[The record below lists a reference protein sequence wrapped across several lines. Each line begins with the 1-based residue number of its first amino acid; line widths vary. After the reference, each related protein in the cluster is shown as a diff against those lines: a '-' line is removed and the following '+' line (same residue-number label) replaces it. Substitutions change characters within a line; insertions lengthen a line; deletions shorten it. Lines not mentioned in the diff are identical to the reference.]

1 MQTPRWTRDELLVC
15 FNFYCRT
22 PFGKLYSSNP
32 DVIRVAKAIGRTPGA
47 VAMKAVNFA
56 SFDPAHQKR
65 KVKGLSNASRQDK
78 AIWDEFNADT
88 NRLAQESEEAA
99 LRLGGLPLEPIEELV
114 EIPSGP
120 SEKDLIRPV
129 RLLQS
134 FFRRTVLASYKFTCA
149 FCGLEFPALLNASH
163 IIPWNASVELRGD
176 PRNGLCLCT
185 LHDRAFDRCLMS
197 VDTKRRITISPRL
210 KLKPENRLHK
220 AAFLALKGRE
230 IMMPE
235 KFEPLKSSLEHHF
248 ERFSKETASSS
259 DKGRE
264 GSFVPSGL

>member
-1 MQTPRWTRDELLVC
+1 MNRNWTHDELLVC

-32 DVIRVAKAIGRTPGA
+32 DIIRLAHAIGRTPGA

-78 AIWDEFNADT
+78 AIWDEFNADP
-88 NRLAQESEEAA
+88 NRLAHESEEAA
-99 LRLGGLPLEPIEELV
+99 ERLGGLPPEPTEELI

-120 SEKDLIRPV
+120 SEKELVRRV

-163 IIPWNASVELRGD
+163 IIPWNASIELRGD
-176 PRNGLCLCT
+176 PRNGLCLCA
-185 LHDRAFDRCLMS
+185 LHDRAFDRYLMS
-197 VDTKRRITISPRL
+197 VDGKRCIAVSPRL
-210 KLKPENRLHK
+210 KLKAEVSLHK
-220 AAFLALKGRE
+220 TMFLDLRGRE
-230 IMMPE
+230 MILPE
-235 KFEPLKSSLEHHF
+235 KFEPLRSSLEYHF
-248 ERFSKETASSS
+248 ERFSKETASS
-259 DKGRE
+259 
-264 GSFVPSGL
+264 